1 MEAHELLSTMDGK
14 VWADEF
20 MATKARIGEK
30 EFDHAMMLAWFA
42 NAIMAGFDEANRRSQ
57 QTVERLEREL
67 NALKPKYQQL
77 VAFYDQ
83 HNGTP
88 CEQIRHQQEIAQL
101 RESRQCAET
110 YMLILADKLQF
121 SSSQFPQL
129 SSGWCEEL
137 VNTITALQS
146 QLAVAQAQVLE
157 AQDGVNALLEASS
170 DRCRKHEQQVAQLR
184 ENVSKIECELSE
196 WKLASAANETGHLFR
211 CARVNGKWSCA
222 KGCHAAAHTTLRGLV
237 REVMEA
243 WVNGRKVC
251 DGIPLSLRERVDAT
265 LPREGATSHG
275 GEHE

>member
-1 MEAHELLSTMDGK
+1 MSKYRKQDIETLLRLQLGEAE
-14 VWADEF
+14 
-20 MATKARIGEK
+20 KAKI
-30 EFDHAMMLAWFA
+30 
-42 NAIMAGFDEANRRSQ
+42 NAQ
-57 QTVERLEREL
+57 QAVERLW
-67 NALKPKYQQL
+67 
-77 VAFYDQ
+77 
-83 HNGTP
+83 
-88 CEQIRHQQEIAQL
+88 
-101 RESRQCAET
+101 ESRQCAET

-222 KGCHAAAHTTLRGLV
+222 KGCPAAAHTTLRGLV
-237 REVMEA
+237 ETACQRWRAQTNAQEGISFRMAMKDLEA
-243 WVNGRKVC
+243 
-251 DGIPLSLRERVDAT
+251 A
-265 LPREGATSHG
+265 LPREGG
-275 GEHE
+275 KGVQG